1 MSKAAAKATQVDK
14 IKDQMMKVMGIT
26 DPNEFQKIAKDYCKE
41 MAMELTLPAYMRIF
55 SRINK
60 RIEAKKEMF
69 TALTKRSDMIG
80 HVLKNAMEDEEIV
93 DIFKA
98 SFETEDKESS
108 VSPELSGDKRA
119 AGNTAFQ
126 KKKDREAI
134 NLYSEAVFAA
144 DVSSEQGR
152 RDCSLALANRSA
164 VWVRQQKYAEC
175 LDDIE
180 GAVIF
185 QYPDNMLYKLMDR
198 KAKCLA
204 ALGEVEE
211 AVTSYNR
218 VTLLLAQAGL
228 AKDKEAAWKADIKAE
243 LEKLKSVKPRSSVKS
258 GEAGTELL
266 LLPERNKTV
275 PQFSS
280 AVELAYNPLVGRH
293 GVATRDIEVG
303 EVVMVDSSLA
313 SHLLCST
320 RTTNCAHCM
329 VRVDPTKAKPS
340 PLMRPGRFCSVGC
353 LKVAMES
360 HHPVEARV
368 NISKLFWNKKE
379 EKYEELSGTILL
391 SYRCITQKPLEFFL
405 EQASHYDNVDDMF
418 GVEFTN
424 PEERLECSDYRN
436 LWNLT
441 AHRDRKTKDEL
452 LSLSIRT
459 AVFIVLLRYGG
470 YFGSKETPYGA
481 SLSSAEAVVAGMIFH
496 IQEGITYNI
505 HQVCGVVSDS
515 SLTGVSAPHVRE
527 FGTSLFPTLLLLN
540 HACDTNTLRINI
552 NGNQVMMVAKRKI
565 RAGEEVSDNYGI
577 HHLSLTLEERQE
589 ALLKGFAF
597 CCWCTGCQKDYPRM
611 KSLRSQLPEETED
624 KFDQLREDIKE
635 TFRRGNHQECLKTSQ
650 AMIQLLEKARIP
662 PPHRNYELA
671 SLSLISCLW
680 KVYGNKA

>member
-1 MSKAAAKATQVDK
+1 MSKTAAKATQVDK

-26 DPNEFQKIAKDYCKE
+26 DPSEFQRIAKDYCKE
-41 MAMELTLPAYMRIF
+41 MAVELMLPAYMRIF

-60 RIEAKKEMF
+60 RIDAKKEMF
-69 TALTKRSDMIG
+69 TALTKRSDMIA

-93 DIFKA
+93 EILKT

-108 VSPELSGDKRA
+108 VCPELSGDKRT
-119 AGNTAFQ
+119 AGNAAFQ
-126 KKKDREAI
+126 KKKDRDAL

-144 DVSSEQGR
+144 DVTSEQGR
-152 RDCSLALANRSA
+152 KDCALALANRSA
-164 VWVRQQKYAEC
+164 VWVRLEKYREC

-180 GAVIF
+180 GAVVF
-185 QYPDNMLYKLMDR
+185 HYPDNMLYKLMDR

-211 AVTSYNR
+211 AASCYNR
-218 VTLLLAQAGL
+218 VSLLLAQSGL
-228 AKDKEAAWKADIKAE
+228 EQDKLAAWRKDIKAE
-243 LEKLKSVKPRSSVKS
+243 LEKLKSVKQRREEKP
-258 GEAGTELL
+258 GEAGPDL

-275 PQFSS
+275 PQLSS

-293 GVATRDIEVG
+293 AVASRDIQAG

-313 SHLLCST
+313 SHLLCAT
-320 RTTNCAHCM
+320 RTTNCAHCT

-340 PLMRPGRFCSVGC
+340 PLTRPSRFCSVGC

-360 HHPVEARV
+360 HHPVEAKV

-405 EQASHYDNVDDMF
+405 EQAADYDNVDDMF
-418 GVEFTN
+418 GVEFSN
-424 PEERLECSDYRN
+424 AEERLECGDYRN

-470 YFGSKETPYGA
+470 YFGAKETPYGA
-481 SLSSAEAVVAGMIFH
+481 SLSSAETVVAGMIFH
-496 IQEGITYNI
+496 IQEGITYNL

-515 SLTGVSAPHVRE
+515 SLTGVAAPHVRE
-527 FGTSLFPTLLLLN
+527 FGTALFPTLLLFN

-552 NGNQVMMVAKRKI
+552 NGDQVLMVAKRKI

-577 HHLSLTLEERQE
+577 HYLSLTLEERQE

-597 CCWCTGCQKDYPRM
+597 CCWCEGCQKDYPRM

-624 KFDQLREDIKE
+624 KFDHLRENIKE

-650 AMIQLLEKARIP
+650 AMIQLLEKAKIP

-671 SLSLISCLW
+671 SISLISCLW

>member
-1 MSKAAAKATQVDK
+1 M
-14 IKDQMMKVMGIT
+14 
-26 DPNEFQKIAKDYCKE
+26 
-41 MAMELTLPAYMRIF
+41 
-55 SRINK
+55 
-60 RIEAKKEMF
+60 
-69 TALTKRSDMIG
+69 
-80 HVLKNAMEDEEIV
+80 
-93 DIFKA
+93 
-98 SFETEDKESS
+98 
-108 VSPELSGDKRA
+108 
-119 AGNTAFQ
+119 
-126 KKKDREAI
+126 
-134 NLYSEAVFAA
+134 
-144 DVSSEQGR
+144 
-152 RDCSLALANRSA
+152 
-164 VWVRQQKYAEC
+164 
-175 LDDIE
+175 
-180 GAVIF
+180 
-185 QYPDNMLYKLMDR
+185 
-198 KAKCLA
+198 
-204 ALGEVEE
+204 
-211 AVTSYNR
+211 
-218 VTLLLAQAGL
+218 
-228 AKDKEAAWKADIKAE
+228 
-243 LEKLKSVKPRSSVKS
+243 KS
-258 GEAGTELL
+258 GEAGTEL

-293 GVATRDIEVG
+293 GVATRDIEAG
-303 EVVMVDSSLA
+303 EVVMVDSALA
-313 SHLLCST
+313 SHLLCAT
-320 RTTNCAHCM
+320 RATNCAHCT
-329 VRVDPTKAKPS
+329 VRVDPSRGKPS
-340 PLMRPGRFCSVGC
+340 LLVRPGRFCSAAC
-353 LKVAMES
+353 LKAAMES
-360 HHPVEARV
+360 HHPVEAKI
-368 NISKLFWNKKE
+368 NISKLFYNKKE
-379 EKYEELSGTILL
+379 DKYEELSGTILL

-418 GVEFTN
+418 GVEFTS

-459 AVFIVLLRYGG
+459 AMFIVLLRYGG
-470 YFGSKETPYGA
+470 YFGTKETPYGA

-505 HQVCGVVSDS
+505 HQVCGVVADS
-515 SLTGVSAPHVRE
+515 SLTGVSAPHVKE

-552 NGNQVMMVAKRKI
+552 NGNQVLMVAKRKI

-597 CCWCTGCQKDYPRM
+597 CCWCEGCQKDYPRM

-624 KFDQLREDIKE
+624 KFDHLRDEIKDV
-635 TFRRGNHQECLKTSQ
+635 FRRGNHQECLKTSL